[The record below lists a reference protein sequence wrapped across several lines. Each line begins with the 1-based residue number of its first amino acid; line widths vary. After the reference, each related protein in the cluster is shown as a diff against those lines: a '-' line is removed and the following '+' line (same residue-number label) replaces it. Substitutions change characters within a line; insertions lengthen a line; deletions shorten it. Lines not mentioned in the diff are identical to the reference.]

1 MLRHC
6 LANVDYDR
14 LHAQQQL
21 RPKCGEIFYEQEA
34 NSFQLVC
41 MLCGMKHFGFED
53 FARHIR
59 NVHFDKEGRPLTQTF
74 TRSEIEEPDQN
85 LYLKVSPETT
95 ASLVV
100 DSLQEEFLSNDDV
113 LDADQ
118 ELDQEEVNPLC
129 IMVLEDKQSD
139 DEETIDTIWQPDRAR
154 SSDSENEGCD
164 VEALTDVD
172 IPQDDQ
178 QGEEEDQQ
186 SVFKKQRQPKDY
198 NCPHCDRKYTTQK
211 YLNTHLKMSH
221 PHPQAFKCG
230 DCEATFDSDRALAQ
244 HRRKEHTEFACQQC
258 DKVFKSSRSLLRHV
272 QGHSGARTFKCEHEN
287 CGKSFVNQH
296 NLTSHRRVHSEERN
310 YVCELC
316 GYRSRYR
323 EALIVHR
330 RTHTGEK
337 PFQCQTCSRSFASK
351 SLLNEHQA
359 MHSTEKPYKCD
370 KCDSAFSRP
379 KALYHHKHLHLGI
392 KKFKCKICGNAY
404 AQAAGLSAHM
414 RAHKLQVAPNAAEGA
429 EGDPIEMLFNY

>member
-6 LANVDYDR
+6 LANVDYVR

-41 MLCGMKHFGFED
+41 LLCEMKHFGFQD

-59 NVHFDKEGRPLTQTF
+59 NVHFDREGRPLTQTVTGLGA
-74 TRSEIEEPDQN
+74 TRSGVDQQLPTTVATSLKEEN
-85 LYLKVSPETT
+85 H
-95 ASLVV
+95 
-100 DSLQEEFLSNDDV
+100 SNDAEDV
-113 LDADQ
+113 LEAEEAEQ
-118 ELDQEEVNPLC
+118 ELDQEEGNPLR
-129 IMVLEDKQSD
+129 IMVLEAKQSE
-139 DEETIDTIWQPDRAR
+139 DEETIDTLWQPDRSS
-154 SSDSENEGCD
+154 SSDSSDNEGCD
-164 VEALTDVD
+164 LEALTGGGN
-172 IPQDDQ
+172 PQDDQ
-178 QGEEEDQQ
+178 QDEEEDQQ
-186 SVFKKQRQPKDY
+186 FVFKKQRQPKDY

-221 PHPQAFKCG
+221 PHPQAFKCD
-230 DCEATFDSDRALAQ
+230 DCEATFDVDRALAQ
-244 HRRKEHTEFACQQC
+244 HRRKEHTEFACQLC

-337 PFQCQTCSRSFASK
+337 PFQCQTCARRFASK

-414 RAHKLQVAPNAAEGA
+414 RAHKLQATANATEGVEA
-429 EGDPIEMLFNY
+429 GPIEMLFTY